1 MTDII
6 YDIRTKEEA
15 RTTLEALTGIP
26 FAVWEREEET
36 ASSSDQHIEEV
47 MKRYGGRLNHIAEFV
62 LTHLTSSAN
71 GCAAIRK
78 NGLTDLCR
86 SYENNESEL
95 RQFLDQKGITLNLD
109 HQTLRWNS
117 GLYSIANRGS
127 SLLMTDEEQA
137 LSRIGYRFFR
147 DQCVCG
153 FLSLGSTAYL
163 THVEEKPEILIDI
176 GNFIG
181 MDIAGEWKYTH
192 ESYAVTAKVR
202 AENIV
207 RNGDDLSYACL
218 AYWNSFHVN
227 QNVLL
232 CKDGVQIPPED
243 ILSIEPFAG
252 WQTSY

>member
-1 MTDII
+1 MI
-6 YDIRTKEEA
+6 YDIRTKEDA
-15 RTTLEALTGIP
+15 RATLEALTGIP

-36 ASSSDQHIEEV
+36 ASSSDQHIEDV
-47 MKRYGGRLNHIAEFV
+47 LRRYGRRLNHITEFV
-62 LTHLTSSAN
+62 FTHLTSSAN

-78 NGLTDLCR
+78 YGLTDLCR

-95 RQFLDQKGITLNLD
+95 RQFLDEKGIILNLR
-109 HQTLRWNS
+109 HQTLSWNG
-117 GLYSIANRGS
+117 GLYSIAFRGS

-153 FLSLGSTAYL
+153 FLSLGTTAYL

-176 GNFIG
+176 SNFIG

-192 ESYAVTAKVR
+192 ESYAVSAKVR
-202 AENIV
+202 AEEIV
-207 RNGDDLSYACL
+207 REGDDLSYASL
-218 AYWNSFHVN
+218 AYWNSFDVN

-243 ILSIEPFAG
+243 ILSIEPFTG
-252 WQTSY
+252 WQTRY